1 MTNNKVWMF
10 ARDLQALLCRCG
22 ENGETSVVSLSKDH
36 SPSQVRVMYLY
47 TYFLTELGRVGR
59 ENIWLEVLTYGP
71 SATRFDLHGWEKN
84 IFLSDQT
91 QSIGILSCDRF
102 EKFCV
107 NLIKTRWTG
116 ARGTTTIIHC
126 FFRVR
131 TRKSQF
137 IKKLFFLCY
146 FRFSL
151 EFLQKS
157 RIRTGLD
164 SSFWTGSRQPVR
176 PCACQLSVWFSMGLR
191 ARCHMGHLINVL
203 DDNITTYFYHL
214 KKLQLITW
222 MLFLCSMRKGWGF
235 KRLEELS
242 GRKQKLASL
251 LKMIN
256 DLRKIK
262 RIGKSQSWV
271 SSLMILKEDNFGIS
285 YRNLSYSHRRQFFFS
300 RRGTPT

>member
-36 SPSQVRVMYLY
+36 SPSQVRVMYMY

-59 ENIWLEVLTYGP
+59 GNIWLEVLTYGP

-116 ARGTTTIIHC
+116 ARGTTT
-126 FFRVR
+126 
-131 TRKSQF
+131 
-137 IKKLFFLCY
+137 KKILQKMTFPLFFSSQNKKITIHQKTFFFCY

-157 RIRTGLD
+157 HVRTGLD
-164 SSFWTGSRQPVR
+164 SSLWTGSRQPVR

-191 ARCHMGHLINVL
+191 ARCRMGHLINVL
-203 DDNITTYFYHL
+203 DDDITTYFYHL
-214 KKLQLITW
+214 KKTSIDHLDIISLQYEER
-222 MLFLCSMRKGWGF
+222 MRI
-235 KRLEELS
+235 
-242 GRKQKLASL
+242 QKA
-251 LKMIN
+251 
-256 DLRKIK
+256 
-262 RIGKSQSWV
+262 G
-271 SSLMILKEDNFGIS
+271 
-285 YRNLSYSHRRQFFFS
+285 
-300 RRGTPT
+300 GTVR

>member
-1 MTNNKVWMF
+1 MNVCSWPT
-10 ARDLQALLCRCG
+10 G
-22 ENGETSVVSLSKDH
+22 TSLSLWWKWRDISGFSFQGSFSISGQGYVH
-36 SPSQVRVMYLY
+36 LHVLFDWAWSGWTGKYLARGPDVRTKRYAV
-47 TYFLTELGRVGR
+47 
-59 ENIWLEVLTYGP
+59 
-71 SATRFDLHGWEKN
+71 DLHGWEKN

-91 QSIGILSCDRF
+91 QSIGILSCDRDGRAHAGQPLKIF
-102 EKFCV
+102 YKKWLF
-107 NLIKTRWTG
+107 
-116 ARGTTTIIHC
+116 HC
-126 FFRVR
+126 FFESEQENHNSS
-131 TRKSQF
+131 KNFS
-137 IKKLFFLCY
+137 FFFFCY

-157 RIRTGLD
+157 RVRTGLD
-164 SSFWTGSRQPVR
+164 SSFWTGSRQPVP

-191 ARCHMGHLINVL
+191 ARCRMGHLINVL
-203 DDNITTYFYHL
+203 DDDITTYFYHL

>member
-1 MTNNKVWMF
+1 MTNNRVWMF

-36 SPSQVRVMYLY
+36 SPSQVRVMYMY
-47 TYFLTELGRVGR
+47 TYFLTELRRVGR
-59 ENIWLEVLTYGP
+59 KNIWLEVLTYGP

-116 ARGTTTIIHC
+116 ARGTTTKKDFTKNDFSIV
-126 FFRVR
+126 FFESEQENHNSS
-131 TRKSQF
+131 KN
-137 IKKLFFLCY
+137 FFFFCY

-157 RIRTGLD
+157 HVRTGLD
-164 SSFWTGSRQPVR
+164 SSLWTGSRQPVR

-191 ARCHMGHLINVL
+191 ARCRTGHLVNML
-203 DDNITTYFYHL
+203 NDDETTYFYHL
-214 KKLQLITW
+214 KKL
-222 MLFLCSMRKGWGF
+222 
-235 KRLEELS
+235 
-242 GRKQKLASL
+242 
-251 LKMIN
+251 
-256 DLRKIK
+256 
-262 RIGKSQSWV
+262 
-271 SSLMILKEDNFGIS
+271 
-285 YRNLSYSHRRQFFFS
+285 
-300 RRGTPT
+300 

>member
-1 MTNNKVWMF
+1 MNVCSWPT
-10 ARDLQALLCRCG
+10 G
-22 ENGETSVVSLSKDH
+22 TSLSLWWKWRDISGFSFQGSFSISGKGYVH
-36 SPSQVRVMYLY
+36 LHVLFDWAWSGWTGKYLARGPDVRTKRYAV
-47 TYFLTELGRVGR
+47 
-59 ENIWLEVLTYGP
+59 
-71 SATRFDLHGWEKN
+71 DLHGWEKN

-91 QSIGILSCDRF
+91 QSIGILSCDRDGRAHAGQPLKIF
-102 EKFCV
+102 YKKWLF
-107 NLIKTRWTG
+107 
-116 ARGTTTIIHC
+116 HC
-126 FFRVR
+126 FFESEQENHNSS
-131 TRKSQF
+131 KNFS
-137 IKKLFFLCY
+137 FFFFCY

-157 RIRTGLD
+157 RVRTGLD
-164 SSFWTGSRQPVR
+164 SSFWTGSRQPVP

-191 ARCHMGHLINVL
+191 ARCRMGHLINVL
-203 DDNITTYFYHL
+203 DDDITTYFYHL

-222 MLFLCSMRKGWGF
+222 MLFICSMRKGWGF

>member
-1 MTNNKVWMF
+1 MTNNRVWMF

-36 SPSQVRVMYLY
+36 SPSQVRVMYMY

-59 ENIWLEVLTYGP
+59 ENILLEVLTYGP

-91 QSIGILSCDRF
+91 QSIGILSCDRDGRAHAGQPLKIF
-102 EKFCV
+102 YKKWLF
-107 NLIKTRWTG
+107 
-116 ARGTTTIIHC
+116 HC
-126 FFRVR
+126 FFESEQENHNSS
-131 TRKSQF
+131 KNFS
-137 IKKLFFLCY
+137 FFFFCY

-157 RIRTGLD
+157 RVRTGLD
-164 SSFWTGSRQPVR
+164 SSFWTGSRQPVP

-191 ARCHMGHLINVL
+191 ARCRMGHLINVL
-203 DDNITTYFYHL
+203 DDDITTYFYHL

-251 LKMIN
+251 LK
-256 DLRKIK
+256 
-262 RIGKSQSWV
+262 WW
-271 SSLMILKEDNFGIS
+271 
-285 YRNLSYSHRRQFFFS
+285 
-300 RRGTPT
+300 TA

>member
-1 MTNNKVWMF
+1 MNVCSWPT
-10 ARDLQALLCRCG
+10 G
-22 ENGETSVVSLSKDH
+22 TSLSLWWKWRDISGFSFQGSFSISGKGYVH
-36 SPSQVRVMYLY
+36 VHVLFDWAWSGWTGKYLARGPDVRTKRYAV
-47 TYFLTELGRVGR
+47 
-59 ENIWLEVLTYGP
+59 
-71 SATRFDLHGWEKN
+71 DLHGWEKN

-91 QSIGILSCDRF
+91 QSIGILSCDRDGRAHAGQPLKIF
-102 EKFCV
+102 YKKWLF
-107 NLIKTRWTG
+107 
-116 ARGTTTIIHC
+116 HC
-126 FFRVR
+126 FFESEQENHNSS
-131 TRKSQF
+131 KNFS
-137 IKKLFFLCY
+137 FFFFCY

-157 RIRTGLD
+157 RVRTGLD
-164 SSFWTGSRQPVR
+164 SSFWTGSRQPVP

-191 ARCHMGHLINVL
+191 ARCRMGHLINVL
-203 DDNITTYFYHL
+203 DDDITTYFYHL